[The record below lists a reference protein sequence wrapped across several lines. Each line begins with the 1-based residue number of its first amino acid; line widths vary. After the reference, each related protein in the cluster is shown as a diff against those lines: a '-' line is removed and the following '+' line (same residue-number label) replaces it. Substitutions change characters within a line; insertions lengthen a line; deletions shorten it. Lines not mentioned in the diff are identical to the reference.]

1 MLGQRIRRLYV
12 DQLGFL
18 PQKLEDE
25 NTIYMRSIVPCVET
39 KGRTSHIQ
47 RTIESLTQVFTGLY
61 PKDKATAVPNF
72 HLRLVHQE
80 NLYPNDDF
88 CAFSL
93 FGLLTNYSR
102 LKRLS
107 EDYSVKAAKEWDPKL
122 KISSQ
127 VLVSSTQSIP
137 LCTISSN

>member
-1 MLGQRIRRLYV
+1 ML
-12 DQLGFL
+12 
-18 PQKLEDE
+18 KA
-25 NTIYMRSIVPCVET
+25 

-88 CAFSL
+88 CAFSF

-102 LKRLS
+102 LKKLS
-107 EDYSVKAAKEWDPKL
+107 EDYSVKAAKEWVKRNKVDMSPLIDPKA
-122 KISSQ
+122 
-127 VLVSSTQSIP
+127 VMM
-137 LCTISSN
+137 

>member
-1 MLGQRIRRLYV
+1 L
-12 DQLGFL
+12 FL
-18 PQKLEDE
+18 ELKAK
-25 NTIYMRSIVPCVET
+25 C
-39 KGRTSHIQ
+39 RTSHIQ

-93 FGLLTNYSR
+93 FGLLADYSH

-127 VLVSSTQSIP
+127 VLQKWIPDGISVNGRPKATGILDTINSSLYNLIH
-137 LCTISSN
+137 LN